1 MRLEVIFVFLRFE
14 MGSEVKSEASA
25 DSPTSVLED
34 EVLFF
39 LAFFCLRF
47 FSYLTLE
54 KKCFCFFFLKKLIDF
69 IFIFI
74 FCKLQEEKNCRSKKK
89 LFFLF

>member
-34 EVLFF
+34 EVLLF

-54 KKCFCFFFLKKLIDF
+54 KKCFCFFFFKLIDI
-69 IFIFI
+69 IFNF
-74 FCKLQEEKNCRSKKK
+74 FLQITRRKK
-89 LFFLF
+89 L